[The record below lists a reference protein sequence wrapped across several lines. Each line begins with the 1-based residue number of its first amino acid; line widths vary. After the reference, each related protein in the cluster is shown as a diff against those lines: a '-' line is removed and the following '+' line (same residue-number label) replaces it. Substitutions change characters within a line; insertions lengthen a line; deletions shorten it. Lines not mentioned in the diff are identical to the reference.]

1 MSAVSTENEKT
12 VIAFL
17 KMIEESRSSSEL
29 EKFYHPDIEQQEYP
43 NAVTKNITVR
53 NLADLKAG
61 SDKGRKIM
69 LKEEYEIKNLF
80 SVADVVIL
88 EAVGKGTVAVPVGN
102 IPAGGQMTA
111 YFAQFF
117 EFKDG
122 KIFRQRNYDC
132 FGPFT

>member
-29 EKFYHPDIEQQEYP
+29 EKFYHADIEQQEYP

-88 EAVGKGTVAVPVGN
+88 EAVWKGTVAVPVGN

-132 FGPFT
+132 FESFT